1 MEQEEKKQKS
11 QTAENQASC
20 SSLQPV
26 EPHPFISVIPLAVLI
41 TLIVLVVKIFPD
53 DALAGASQVA
63 LMIATAVCVA
73 LGMGIYRMKW
83 NIFEEMIKK
92 TVGDAGVSILILLL
106 IGMMSATWMISGVV
120 PTLIYY
126 GVQIMSPTFFLP
138 CACII
143 SSIISVMT
151 GTSWTTIATIG
162 IALMGIG
169 DALGIPAPYTAGAI
183 ISGAYFGD
191 KLSPMSD
198 TTVLASSIA
207 GADLFSHIRYMLY
220 TTIPSI
226 LLSLV
231 LYLIIG
237 LCYDSKPVDI
247 SQYLT
252 GLSHGFN
259 ISLFTMLVP
268 AFTGWL
274 IYRKT
279 PSLITLLLS
288 ALSACICAL
297 ILQPEVLVG
306 IAGEDSISAKSLF
319 EGIMTTCYTHTQ
331 VDCGMVNIND
341 LVATRGMAGMLNTI
355 WLILCAMCF
364 GSCMVA
370 SGMLHAITHMLLK
383 SIHSTVSLV
392 CSTVTSSQ
400 YLTGLSHGF
409 NISLFTMLVPAFTGW
424 LIYRKTPSLITLL
437 LSALSACICALILQ
451 PEVLVGIAGEDSIS
465 AKSLFEG
472 IMTTCYTHTQ
482 VDCGMVNINDLVAT
496 RGMAGMLN
504 TIWLILCAMCFGSC
518 MVASGMLHAITH
530 MLLKSIHST
539 VSLVCST
546 VTSGVLLNLVMGDQF
561 LSIIMNASI
570 YKDEYAERGYRPE
583 LLSRSTEDSATVT
596 SVLVPWTACGMT
608 QSTVLGIPTLVYLPF
623 CFFNIIS
630 PLMSCL
636 VAILGFVPNPQPRE
650 NKASAAQIGRASCR
664 ERV

>member
-1 MEQEEKKQKS
+1 MKQES
-11 QTAENQASC
+11 RR
-20 SSLQPV
+20 
-26 EPHPFISVIPLAVLI
+26 PHPLISIIPLAVLI
-41 TLIVLVVKIFPD
+41 TLIVLVVNLFPN

-73 LGMGIYRMKW
+73 LSMGVYKMQW
-83 NIFEEMIKK
+83 TTFEEMIKK

-120 PTLIYY
+120 PTMIYY
-126 GVQIMSPTFFLP
+126 GVQFMSPTFFLP

-143 SSIISVMT
+143 SAFISVMT

-169 DALGIPAPYTAGAI
+169 SALGVPAPYTAGAI

-191 KLSPMSD
+191 KMSPMSD
-198 TTVLASSIA
+198 TTVLASSVA
-207 GADLFSHIRYMLY
+207 GADLFRHIRYMLY
-220 TTIPSI
+220 TTVPSI
-226 LLSLV
+226 ALSLA
-231 LYLIIG
+231 LYLAIG
-237 LCYDSKPVDI
+237 LSYNGQTVEI
-247 SQYLT
+247 TQYLT
-252 GLSHGFN
+252 GLSQGFH
-259 ISLFTMLVP
+259 ISLWTLLVP
-268 AFTGWL
+268 AFTGYL

-288 ALSACICAL
+288 SLSACICAL
-297 ILQPEVLVG
+297 ILQPDVLAK
-306 IAGEDSISAKSLF
+306 IAGNTIICAKSLF
-319 EGIMTTCYTHTQ
+319 MGIMLTCYTKTQ
-331 VDCGMVNIND
+331 VDTGFESINE

-370 SGMLHAITHMLLK
+370 SNMLK
-383 SIHSTVSLV
+383 SITH
-392 CSTVTSSQ
+392 
-400 YLTGLSHGF
+400 
-409 NISLFTMLVPAFTGW
+409 
-424 LIYRKTPSLITLL
+424 LL
-437 LSALSACICALILQ
+437 L
-451 PEVLVGIAGEDSIS
+451 
-465 AKSLFEG
+465 K
-472 IMTTCYTHTQ
+472 
-482 VDCGMVNINDLVAT
+482 NIKN
-496 RGMAGMLN
+496 
-504 TIWLILCAMCFGSC
+504 
-518 MVASGMLHAITH
+518 
-530 MLLKSIHST
+530 T

-570 YKDEYAERGYRPE
+570 YRDEYAERGYKPE

-636 VAILGFVPNPQPRE
+636 VAILGFIPKPEPSKKQE
-650 NKASAAQIGRASCR
+650 A
-664 ERV
+664 

>member
-11 QTAENQASC
+11 QAAENQVSCPPQQPAS
-20 SSLQPV
+20 
-26 EPHPFISVIPLAVLI
+26 PHPFISVIPLAVLI
-41 TLIVLVVKIFPD
+41 ALIVMVVKLFPD

-126 GVQIMSPTFFLP
+126 GVQIMSPIFFLP

-247 SQYLT
+247 NQYLT

-259 ISLFTMLVP
+259 ISLLTMLVP

-297 ILQPEVLVG
+297 VLQPEVLVK
-306 IAGEDSISAKSLF
+306 IADEDSITAKSLF

-331 VDCGMVNIND
+331 VDCGMANIND

-383 SIHSTVSLV
+383 SIHSTISLV
-392 CSTVTSSQ
+392 CSTV
-400 YLTGLSHGF
+400 
-409 NISLFTMLVPAFTGW
+409 A
-424 LIYRKTPSLITLL
+424 
-437 LSALSACICALILQ
+437 
-451 PEVLVGIAGEDSIS
+451 
-465 AKSLFEG
+465 
-472 IMTTCYTHTQ
+472 
-482 VDCGMVNINDLVAT
+482 
-496 RGMAGMLN
+496 
-504 TIWLILCAMCFGSC
+504 
-518 MVASGMLHAITH
+518 
-530 MLLKSIHST
+530 
-539 VSLVCST
+539 
-546 VTSGVLLNLVMGDQF
+546 SGVLLNLVMGDQF

-608 QSTVLGIPTLVYLPF
+608 QSTVLGIPTLIYLPF

-636 VAILGFVPNPQPRE
+636 VAILGFVPKPQPKE
-650 NKASAAQIGRASCR
+650 SKASVAEESDIH
-664 ERV
+664 